1 MPKKRKA
8 ILSLLF
14 CQIEN
19 HNTNICPGFARKVP
33 GFARK
38 YKKNFVA
45 VSNLPRK
52 KLKKLLERNLDIH
65 LWFIS
70 GERQF

>member
-1 MPKKRKA
+1 MYKVTFGHEKDTPYLKTFSIKKK
-8 ILSLLF
+8 I
-14 CQIEN
+14 
-19 HNTNICPGFARKVP
+19 
-33 GFARK
+33 
-38 YKKNFVA
+38 VA